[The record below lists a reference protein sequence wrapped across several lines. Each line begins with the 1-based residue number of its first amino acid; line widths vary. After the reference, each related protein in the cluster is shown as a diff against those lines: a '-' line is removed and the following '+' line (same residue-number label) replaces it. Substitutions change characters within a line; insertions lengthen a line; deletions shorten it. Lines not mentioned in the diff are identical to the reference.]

1 MAGKS
6 LRGTKS
12 LANLKEAFA
21 GESQANRRY
30 LYFARVADIEGFPDM
45 AGLFKDTADAE
56 TGHAFGHLD
65 FLKEVGDPVTDEP
78 IGKTEKNLQSAVA
91 GELRRVYDIC
101 SGCRRCL
108 PLCPSFK
115 VLFDRLDVDAVDGD
129 VEKLPTRDVKEV
141 VHLCYQCKLCFNH
154 CPYTPPHRWEV
165 DFPRL
170 MLRARAAEARAN
182 RVTFQD
188 RMLGNTELIG
198 KLGRLAAPLSNWM
211 NEPACHRAC
220 RHAVA
225 CIHKNRN
232 LPKFHRQTFSAWFK
246 SRARRGA
253 IAGNA
258 SAAGVATARGT
269 GDHVSAAGV
278 PTGGGTGDHVSAA
291 GVPTGGGTGDHVSAA
306 GVPTGRVPAAYKVA
320 LFHTCTVEYN
330 DPATGRAAVRVLER
344 NRADVSLPRQ
354 RCCGMPYLDG
364 GAVDEAKALIRENVT
379 SLAAAV
385 REGRTIVVPGP
396 TCSYMLKQEYPW
408 LDGSDDAKL
417 VARNTRDLF
426 EYLAELRAE
435 GRLDTRFTRSVGAVT
450 YHAPCHLRAQN
461 IGLKSAEI
469 LRLIPGAEV
478 NVVEKCSAVDG
489 TWGFK
494 KQYHELSL
502 KLAQPLFDAITTA
515 DAPVTATDCPLA
527 ALQIE
532 QGTGRQAKHPIR
544 ILAAAYGIEE

>member
-1 MAGKS
+1 MGTLDLKS
-6 LRGTKS
+6 PEFWDRG
-12 LANLKEAFA
+12 
-21 GESQANRRY
+21 
-30 LYFARVADIEGFPDM
+30 
-45 AGLFKDTADAE
+45 
-56 TGHAFGHLD
+56 
-65 FLKEVGDPVTDEP
+65 
-78 IGKTEKNLQSAVA
+78 AVDK
-91 GELRRVYDIC
+91 ELRRVYDIC

-129 VEKLPTRDVKEV
+129 VEKLPTRDAKEV
-141 VHLCYQCKLCFNH
+141 VDLCYQCKLCFNH

-170 MLRARAAEARAN
+170 MLRARAADARAN
-182 RVTFQD
+182 GVTFQD

-198 KLGRLAAPLSNWM
+198 TLGRLAAPLSNWM
-211 NEPACHRAC
+211 NELAVHRAFL
-220 RHAVA
+220 HAVA
-225 CIHKNRN
+225 GIHRNRA
-232 LPKFHRQTFSAWFK
+232 LPKFYRQMFSAWFK
-246 SRARRGA
+246 RRARARTA
-253 IAGNA
+253 RDA
-258 SAAGVATARGT
+258 SAASVAIAR
-269 GDHVSAAGV
+269 
-278 PTGGGTGDHVSAA
+278 
-291 GVPTGGGTGDHVSAA
+291 
-306 GVPTGRVPAAYKVA
+306 
-320 LFHTCTVEYN
+320 
-330 DPATGRAAVRVLER
+330 
-344 NRADVSLPRQ
+344 
-354 RCCGMPYLDG
+354 
-364 GAVDEAKALIRENVT
+364 AVDEAKALIRDNVK

-385 REGRTIVVPGP
+385 REGRTIIVPGP

-426 EYLAELRAE
+426 EYLAELHA
-435 GRLDTRFTRSVGAVT
+435 GGKLDTRFTRSTGAVT
-450 YHAPCHLRAQN
+450 YHVPCHLRAQN

-502 KLAQPLFDAITTA
+502 KLAKPLFDSITSA
-515 DAPVTATDCPLA
+515 GAPVTATDCPLA

-544 ILAAAYGIEE
+544 VLAAAYGIEE